1 MHAWDFLRTNS
12 SITMMQ
18 LRQSYCNNN
27 LFCRSAPLSSTRH
40 HFSHVHDC
48 FLSCNFFRHHQ
59 SYSILSLEWG
69 ISHTQISQEVHH
81 ILPILCTSMNEMPCT
96 LPTAPQKYQFKGVIG
111 AINCTALSPT
121 GIGKITM
128 PSYLE
133 KIKYL
138 VSYICDIFWS
148 LLLCL
153 AQIICELEGQIIVMH
168 LGMVH
173 NNDQGMF
180 NLTMFKNGWE
190 KMAFT
195 CSQTVDTM
203 IIG

>member
-1 MHAWDFLRTNS
+1 MRCHAHYQLHHS
-12 SITMMQ
+12 SIGSKV
-18 LRQSYCNNN
+18 LLEQSIV
-27 LFCRSAPLSSTRH
+27 LLTTAGEST
-40 HFSHVHDC
+40 
-48 FLSCNFFRHHQ
+48 
-59 SYSILSLEWG
+59 
-69 ISHTQISQEVHH
+69 H
-81 ILPILCTSMNEMPCT
+81 I
-96 LPTAPQKYQFKGVIG
+96 
-111 AINCTALSPT
+111 SPT
-121 GIGKITM
+121 GIGEITM
-128 PSYLE
+128 PSSLV

-153 AQIICELEGQIIVMH
+153 AQIVCDLKGQIIVMH
-168 LGMVH
+168 LGMGH